1 MKNDIERV
9 LVSEEELQEINKRIG
24 AQISKDYAGKEL
36 LLVGILKGSAV
47 FMTDLMR
54 NIDIPMSIDF
64 MYVSS
69 YGSGT
74 TTSGVVKLV
83 KDLDENIEGKH
94 VLIAE
99 DILDS
104 GVTLSYL
111 LNVLSQRKPASL
123 KLCALL
129 NKPERHKVD
138 IKLDYKGIDIPD
150 EFVVGYGLD
159 YDQKYRNLPY
169 VGILKR
175 CVYEK

>member
-1 MKNDIERV
+1 MKNSIERV
-9 LVSEEELQEINKRIG
+9 LVSEEQLRQINKELG
-24 AQISKDYAGKEL
+24 AQITKDYDGKEL

-47 FMTDLMR
+47 FMSDLMR

-74 TTSGVVKLV
+74 TSSGVVKII
-83 KDLDENIEGKH
+83 KDLDENIADKH
-94 VLIAE
+94 VLICE

-104 GVTLSYL
+104 GVTLSSL
-111 LNVLSQRKPASL
+111 LEILKQRNPASIR
-123 KLCALL
+123 LCALL

-138 IKLDYKGIDIPD
+138 VHLDYKGIDIPD

-159 YDQKYRNLPY
+159 YDQCYRNLPY

>member
-9 LVSEEELQEINKRIG
+9 LVSEEELLAINKRIG

-69 YGSGT
+69 YGAGT

-138 IKLDYKGIDIPD
+138 VKLDYKGIDIPD

>member
-9 LVSEEELQEINKRIG
+9 LISEEQLREINKTIG
-24 AQISKDYAGKEL
+24 AQISKDYQGKEL

-83 KDLDENIEGKH
+83 KDLDVNIEGKH

-111 LNVLSQRKPASL
+111 LQVLQQRKPASL

-138 IKLDYKGIDIPD
+138 IKLDYKGMDIPD

-175 CVYEK
+175 SVYEK

>member
-9 LVSEEELQEINKRIG
+9 LVSEEELQAINKRIG

-69 YGSGT
+69 YGAGT

-138 IKLDYKGIDIPD
+138 VKLDYKGIDIPD

>member
-9 LVSEEELQEINKRIG
+9 LVSEEELREINKQIG
-24 AQISKDYAGKEL
+24 AQISKDYEGKEL

-69 YGSGT
+69 YGTGT
-74 TTSGVVKLV
+74 TTSGVVKIV
-83 KDLDENIEGKH
+83 KDLDVNIEGKH

-111 LNVLSQRKPASL
+111 LQVLKQRKPASL

-138 IKLDYKGIDIPD
+138 VKLDYKGRDIPD

-175 CVYEK
+175 SVYEK

>member
-69 YGSGT
+69 YSSGT

-138 IKLDYKGIDIPD
+138 VKLDYKGIDIPD

>member
-1 MKNDIERV
+1 MKNDIDRI
-9 LVSEEELQEINKRIG
+9 LVSEEQLREMNKQIG
-24 AQISKDYAGKEL
+24 EQISKDYQGREL

-74 TTSGVVKLV
+74 TTSGVVKIV

-94 VLIAE
+94 VLICE

-111 LNVLSQRKPASL
+111 LDVLKQRNPASL
-123 KLCALL
+123 RLCALL

-138 IKLDYKGIDIPD
+138 VKLDYKGFDIPD

-175 CVYEK
+175 SVYEK

>member
-1 MKNDIERV
+1 MKNDIERI
-9 LVSEEELQEINKRIG
+9 LVSEEELKEINKRIG
-24 AQISKDYAGKEL
+24 AQISKDYVGKDL

-69 YGSGT
+69 YGAGT

-111 LNVLSQRKPASL
+111 LQVLQQRNPASL

-138 IKLDYKGIDIPD
+138 VKLDYKGIDIPD

-159 YDQKYRNLPY
+159 YAQKYRNLPY

-175 CVYEK
+175 SVYEK